1 MRGTLATISKFL
13 NPSNCKLQYQSLK
26 MMPLLHHI
34 TRYMVLDTSLRMERS
49 REYEERIEFWETI
62 VDRLP
67 N

>member
-1 MRGTLATISKFL
+1 
-13 NPSNCKLQYQSLK
+13 

-49 REYEERIEFWETI
+49 MEYEERIEFWETI

>member
-1 MRGTLATISKFL
+1 MWSG
-13 NPSNCKLQYQSLK
+13 NPTPAQCHNSSRVPCQIDFTWDERDSGHNQ
-26 MMPLLHHI
+26 
-34 TRYMVLDTSLRMERS
+34 YMVLDTSLRMERS

>member
-1 MRGTLATISKFL
+1 
-13 NPSNCKLQYQSLK
+13 

-49 REYEERIEFWETI
+49 REYEERIEFWKTI